1 MCTLSDG
8 HCILSI
14 SSSIPI
20 ISPQGHTL
28 GNLQIQIEIQVARAG
43 QTRLS
48 APAVDASQPGFTV
61 GPGATVKAKR
71 QDLQEVGTERGSKA
85 RQSRGLDLKVES
97 TNPSAGTLH
106 QTAQSSLQ
114 AAADHKAALLAK
126 YTQQRTEPGA
136 RRAQSDY
143 DDEREAMEI
152 GPRQRE
158 VISELIERGEK
169 LREAMVVS
177 VFKTRQGG
185 AGGGVQSTGRDYR
198 STENQKEFHTYNS
211 CSSDEEKEGEEAFSM
226 DESDYP
232 LRDPSLLEQLLYSV
246 SSYVY
251 RIALKAD
258 QRCCLIPC
266 MHTWCALQSGVH
278 TTTELKKKEKSEQTH
293 SHSPSP
299 PPSTAAPPASSH
311 YTPPSSHPPSH
322 TRTDD
327 GAHSQKEDAGSLTT
341 LASFF
346 SGQSLQNSIDTE
358 ILQVYTCTH
367 CMAVYTC
374 SNVLYALYIMRGHK
388 Y

>member
-1 MCTLSDG
+1 MYVHSIGWSLYSFP
-8 HCILSI
+8 ILSI

-20 ISPQGHTL
+20 TSPQGHTL

-85 RQSRGLDLKVES
+85 RQCRGLDLKVES

-126 YTQQRTEPGA
+126 YTQQHTEPGA

-143 DDEREAMEI
+143 DDESEAMEI

-177 VFKTRQGG
+177 VFKTCQEG

-246 SSYVY
+246 SSYVH

-258 QRCCLIPC
+258 QRCCFFN
-266 MHTWCALQSGVH
+266 SVH
-278 TTTELKKKEKSEQTH
+278 AHLVCFTEW
-293 SHSPSP
+293 
-299 PPSTAAPPASSH
+299 
-311 YTPPSSHPPSH
+311 
-322 TRTDD
+322 
-327 GAHSQKEDAGSLTT
+327 
-341 LASFF
+341 
-346 SGQSLQNSIDTE
+346 
-358 ILQVYTCTH
+358 CTH
-367 CMAVYTC
+367 Y
-374 SNVLYALYIMRGHK
+374 N
-388 Y
+388 

>member
-1 MCTLSDG
+1 MYVHSIGWSLYSFP
-8 HCILSI
+8 ILSI

-71 QDLQEVGTERGSKA
+71 QDLQENERTERDSKT

-143 DDEREAMEI
+143 DDESEAMEI

-169 LREAMVVS
+169 LREAMVIS
-177 VFKTRQGG
+177 VFKTRQEG

-246 SSYVY
+246 SSYVH

-258 QRCCLIPC
+258 QRCCFFN
-266 MHTWCALQSGVH
+266 SVH
-278 TTTELKKKEKSEQTH
+278 AHLVCFTEW
-293 SHSPSP
+293 
-299 PPSTAAPPASSH
+299 
-311 YTPPSSHPPSH
+311 
-322 TRTDD
+322 
-327 GAHSQKEDAGSLTT
+327 
-341 LASFF
+341 
-346 SGQSLQNSIDTE
+346 
-358 ILQVYTCTH
+358 CTH
-367 CMAVYTC
+367 Y
-374 SNVLYALYIMRGHK
+374 N
-388 Y
+388 